1 MMPSHFLNN
10 EIRRSEIIGTI
21 QNLDLSRPW
30 IIEVK
35 RYRKNRTLGQNALF
49 HKWLSM
55 IAEETGND
63 KDDIKE
69 YYREKF
75 IPKTTRTIAGEV
87 VLVNRSTSSLNT
99 AEMAALMEKIH
110 AHAATFFSI
119 ALPFPGDL

>member
-1 MMPSHFLNN
+1 MVEFILRDASIRASAIQHINELNMDVVY
-10 EIRRSEIIGTI
+10 SV
-21 QNLDLSRPW
+21 
-30 IIEVK
+30 EVK